1 VINKSKPENASDIT
15 FQLLS
20 IASLLSKINNGLSI
34 EELYD
39 YAERKFDILMGL
51 LNNEYSDESLL
62 VSDRYSLDDLKQ
74 LSLSIFQKLIFN
86 PASNPFMTICVSE
99 SASLDEVK
107 RRRNKLLHIFHPDRN
122 IEGKVNGKITVH
134 HPDRNI
140 EGKVNGK
147 ITVQINNA
155 FEQIIHNRSEANIS
169 NKRRTNIPSNYA
181 NHYSHQKK
189 SYEKKFYL
197 FLVIFVTI
205 LALISLLKV
214 ISIF

>member
-122 IEGKVNGKITVH
+122 IEGKVNGKITV
-134 HPDRNI
+134 
-140 EGKVNGK
+140 
-147 ITVQINNA
+147 QINNA

>member
-122 IEGKVNGKITVH
+122 IEGKVNGKITV
-134 HPDRNI
+134 
-140 EGKVNGK
+140 
-147 ITVQINNA
+147 QINNA
-155 FEQIIHNRSEANIS
+155 FEQIVNNRPAATMSDNS
-169 NKRRTNIPSNYA
+169 RTNIPPTYA
-181 NHYSHQKK
+181 NHYSQQKNT
-189 SYEKKFYL
+189 YEKKFYL

>member
-1 VINKSKPENASDIT
+1 MINKSKPENASDIS

-39 YAERKFDILMGL
+39 YAERKFDIFIGL
-51 LNNEYSDESLL
+51 LSNEYSDESLL

-86 PASNPFMTICVSE
+86 PASNPFITICVLE
-99 SASLDEVK
+99 SASIDEVK

-122 IEGKVNGKITVH
+122 IEGKVNGKL
-134 HPDRNI
+134 
-140 EGKVNGK
+140 
-147 ITVQINNA
+147 TVQINHA
-155 FEQIIHNRSEANIS
+155 FEQIIHNRSADKIS
-169 NKRRTNIPSNYA
+169 NNSRTNIHPAYA
-181 NHYSHQKK
+181 NYYSHKKK

-197 FLVIFVTI
+197 FIVIFVTI
-205 LALISLLKV
+205 LALISLLKLT
-214 ISIF
+214 SIF